1 MAIYPDKVP
10 KPMGFGPGGVWVMGY
25 CGLMGYGVQIPAN
38 QVGGPE
44 MLWYFRVYGLS
55 RVWVMGVSTVP
66 GSLLFSANRSQCG
79 RRDGIGAG
87 DKKIVTHVLIKLG
100 ARPQEV

>member
-1 MAIYPDKVP
+1 
-10 KPMGFGPGGVWVMGY
+10 MGFGPGGVWVMGY

-55 RVWVMGVSTVP
+55 RVWVMGVSTV
-66 GSLLFSANRSQCG
+66 
-79 RRDGIGAG
+79 
-87 DKKIVTHVLIKLG
+87 
-100 ARPQEV
+100 